1 MNNMKYKLLALD
13 MDGTLLNSESRLE
26 KENIESIKKCLDK
39 GVKVVLASGREFNAI
54 KKYVDKLNITE
65 ELVTINGAVIV
76 RAENKQIVKIH
87 TMDKKMCKEII
98 SKLREENISYIVFD
112 KENSYVD
119 KENSEFEYIREKSIA
134 VCLNVQDC
142 NDIEDI
148 TKIVGVC
155 FTEEEKNKF
164 NKIIKPYNVPVM
176 QTGTYYFEI
185 GNEDISKKYAI
196 EYIAKINNIKREEV
210 IAVGDSENDIEMIKY
225 AGLGVAMG
233 NAYDNVKKI
242 SDYVTDT
249 NDNHGV
255 SKVIEKFI
263 LV

>member
-1 MNNMKYKLLALD
+1 MNDMKYKLLALD

-26 KENIESIKKCLDK
+26 KENVEAIKKCLDK

-54 KKYVDKLNITE
+54 KKYIDRLNITG
-65 ELVTINGAVIV
+65 ELATINGAVIV
-76 RAENKQIVKIH
+76 KAENKQIIKMH
-87 TMDKKMCKEII
+87 TVDKNMYKEII
-98 SKLREENISYIVFD
+98 SKLREENINYIVFD
-112 KENSYVD
+112 QENSYVD
-119 KENSEFEYIREKSIA
+119 KENPEFDYLREKNIC
-134 VCLNVQDC
+134 VCLNIKDC
-142 NDIEDI
+142 MEIEHV

-164 NKIIKPYNVPVM
+164 NRIIEPYNIPVM
-176 QTGTYYFEI
+176 QTGPYYFEL

-196 EYIAKINNIKREEV
+196 EYIAKINNIKKEEV

-233 NAYDNVKKI
+233 NAYDNVKKV

-263 LV
+263 LA